1 MSKCKTTIIT
11 FEEFTD
17 DDFKKPSN
25 FWVKDAMGDYCFFH
39 CRERSAAQDICN
51 ERYGVGRYTVNASK
65 MQKNSGTNTVR
76 GTLNSK
82 SRQGHK
88 TRGK

>member
-1 MSKCKTTIIT
+1 MSKCKTTVIT

-39 CRERSAAQDICN
+39 CRERSTAQDICN
-51 ERYGVGRYTVNASK
+51 DRYVVGRYTVNASK
-65 MQKNSGTNTVR
+65 MSKAPDSQSAVGR
-76 GTLNSK
+76 INSK
-82 SRQGHK
+82 SRSGMRK
-88 TRGK
+88 S